1 MGKVRA
7 EGDLIRLQQIA
18 DDEPLRQRLAAVH
31 PGDSVTLEVGGFV
44 GRWRRTADAIEPL
57 DVNVRQ
63 AWADMHSEP
72 GRTVDIQLVTTGG
85 SRLVTFGVAGQL
97 WDDAASQYR

>member
-44 GRWRRTADAIEPL
+44 GRWRRTPMPSSRSTSTYVRLGPICMPNPDAP
-57 DVNVRQ
+57 
-63 AWADMHSEP
+63 S
-72 GRTVDIQLVTTGG
+72 
-85 SRLVTFGVAGQL
+85 TFN
-97 WDDAASQYR
+97 W